1 PFSNPSG
8 SSSSYG
14 GNPLAAAAGL
24 AALEIIV
31 GEKLAENAARVG
43 ALMRERLD
51 RMKERHEVI
60 GDVRGRGLLLGLEL
74 VSDRGTKKPIDKAWT
89 RELFHEC
96 LRRGLVSMCYS
107 HVIRINPPLVIDEAT
122 ALEGL
127 DALDEAMAAVS
138 ARRKPAQG
146 G

>member
-1 PFSNPSG
+1 
-8 SSSSYG
+8 
-14 GNPLAAAAGL
+14 
-24 AALEIIV
+24 
-31 GEKLAENAARVG
+31 
-43 ALMRERLD
+43 M
-51 RMKERHEVI
+51 I

-74 VSDRGTKKPIDKAWT
+74 VKDRTTKQPVDKAWS

-127 DALDEAMAAVS
+127 DALDEAIDAVS
-138 ARRKPAQG
+138 SRRSPG
-146 G
+146 GAAASPGER